1 MASSYCWKLKSLLKK
16 NLILMKRNFL
26 STLFEIFFPIILMA
40 VIIGLRKA
48 FPVEIYTFSEEEK
61 DLTTYIQNK
70 SITTKTPILTDT
82 NYDSASNTWLGLTVI
97 PPFQICSPFN
107 NQFQER
113 PKIASIGIPD
123 EIKTQMI
130 QDSIEFQSQIHFS
143 LNANS
148 FKEFNSIDELNE
160 YIKAPKYGTDLENLI
175 CFGLRFSYDSITK
188 KYDYSLHFFD
198 FDKRGKD
205 GIQDV
210 QSNKEKFFDDFQ
222 SGPILSSFQVYQ
234 NGAYSYMM
242 KIVNQYIL
250 RKETGDD
257 YAELNYGIIAMKYI
271 DYRVDSF
278 GNLLGY
284 MITIIIVI
292 AYMSP
297 LSLYV
302 YRIVDEKEK
311 KTKEGMKIMGL
322 GEGEYFF
329 SYFIQYVI
337 ISIVT
342 TFIMALLLKVV
353 LSRIPLYFLYVLLF
367 LWALDVFALI
377 YFFQSF
383 IDKTK
388 IALVL
393 SLVIYFIMY
402 CVSLACMFEK
412 SSRVLKV
419 ILALIPPVNLNLGIL
434 LMSKFEYHF
443 RNFYDRDFF
452 LYHTNYSLGLTYLMF
467 VCDFFLFLFIGF
479 YLDNVLPHDFG
490 IRRPFYFLFTKE
502 YWFNSNDNGQNLVN
516 KNTDNNSNNMK
527 IYNKKTDSS
536 VKIKD
541 DFNLYDNPDNF
552 ESEEIYKDKTR
563 KDDILKIRNI
573 VKIFEDGK
581 KAVDGVNLNF
591 YKDEIFALL
600 GHNGAGKTTL
610 ISMLTGMYN
619 ATQGQALYEDMNILD
634 SVNMDNFRKKLG
646 ICPQHDTL
654 FEDLNIREHLEM
666 FSIFKGVNSSDVDYE
681 VNKILHDFQMD
692 DIQYMLTRNLSAG
705 QRRKLSIAIALIGG
719 SKIIFLDE
727 PSSGMDITSRRNLW
741 EILKRQCEGKIII
754 LTTHYMEEA
763 SVLGKRIG
771 IINEGRM
778 KCIGSPLFLI
788 EKFGKY
794 MSLNISKEEDADNEK
809 IVEFIQSNAD
819 KVEFEILSEEIM
831 FRIPVKDDLNNNKE
845 NEIKKINLSNFF
857 QALDTNLSKLKIKSY
872 STSMPTLEDVFLN
885 VAAEDNKKN
894 KPEEIAIIK
903 LNEDNDKIL
912 YNKEYKEDYQIK
924 SKFCNDFNISL
935 KRRFYITIRDI
946 KGFLMEILSP
956 IALVLVGLA
965 ISLVEMS
972 FKSEEALIDIKVVGN
987 QNILYSSNKPSIT
1000 IDNYFIK
1007 DISGVYSLPVTN
1019 YLANSNKKEAVYNF
1033 VQRVFEMSIDSE
1045 DYVDHE
1051 VDMTADDYVG
1061 YYSAL
1066 LILEEDNNKFEYIM
1080 NLNTRVKQCIPIYG
1094 HYLSKAIIEK
1104 AAGHK
1109 VDITYT
1115 HYPLPLTYDLK
1126 DSIST
1131 GNNLAIT
1138 FFTSIAFSLI
1148 PANFISLL
1156 VKERIN
1162 NSKHLMRLSGINIF
1176 AYWIV
1181 NYIFEL
1187 IKYYFTGGVILLLI
1201 WAFDHYQTYLYVFY
1215 IIFGLGMISF
1225 TYCLSFFFGSESNA
1239 QNAII
1244 LINFI
1249 FGGLG
1254 SLIVVQLRG
1263 NDSIKGFA
1271 KILEYIFALVPSFCF
1286 NFSFNL
1292 MINRLAIY
1300 RVDYPPSEW
1309 VEFDELKLL
1318 KDVNLL
1324 LSMIIYSCIE
1334 CVLYTALFILI
1345 ESFTYK
1351 FKKPTNKQLESDI
1364 NDSEVIKEIKQAN
1377 NFIEIVNSYP
1387 TSERNKINEKDNEN
1401 DKSKIKDFY
1410 SVRVKNLR
1418 KIYTSGIC
1426 SKKND
1431 DIIAIKNINFCVKPG
1446 ECFGLLG
1453 LNGAGKTTTFKCIT
1467 QELAQDNGEI
1477 YVNGKNTL
1485 GHFNEL
1491 SELFGYCPQFDAIF
1505 EHLTVFENLEFYARI
1520 KGIKPEFT
1528 SNLVNAIIQEMSLD
1542 EFTNKISG
1550 RLSGGNKRKLS
1561 VAISM
1566 ISNPPIILLDEPSTG
1581 MDPEARRYMW
1591 SVIHRM
1597 STRGIKSS
1605 VIMTTHSMD
1614 EAETLCKR
1622 ISIMVNGEFVCFG
1635 KANQIKE
1642 KYGYGYEANV
1652 RIKPLSEDQFKDLLG
1667 EYNLDKNLLINDN
1680 NVNEVLNN
1688 IGRKYYID
1696 ELKNG
1701 RLGQRIKRD
1710 IILNGNINI
1719 RVLLSWI
1726 FFVEN
1731 AIKFIMKGKDYF
1743 EEIIL
1748 PEFIE
1753 NNFLFKMKKNKSN
1766 NYSIG
1771 FFFGLYEESKE
1782 ECFITEYSIQQTSL
1796 EQIFNKF
1803 SVNQGKNKNQEQ
1815 NKEDEGNSYVLI
1827 DDILFD
1833 KLIRT

>member
-1 MASSYCWKLKSLLKK
+1 MVSSYCWKLKSLLKK
-16 NLILMKRNFL
+16 NLILMKRNIL
-26 STLFEIFFPIILMA
+26 STLFEILFPIILMV
-40 VIIGLRKA
+40 VIIGLREA
-48 FPVEIYTFSEEEK
+48 FPVEIYKFNEEEK
-61 DLTTYIQNK
+61 DLTNYIQNK
-70 SITTKTPILTDT
+70 SITSKTPILSDP
-82 NYDSASNTWLGLTVI
+82 NYDSETNTWLGLTTI
-97 PPFQICSPFN
+97 PPFQICSPLN
-107 NQFQER
+107 NQFQAR

-123 EIKTQMI
+123 KIKTQMI
-130 QDSIEFQSQIHFS
+130 QDSKEFESKIFFS
-143 LNANS
+143 LNENS

-160 YIKAPKYGTDLENLI
+160 FIKERKYATNPDELI
-175 CFGLRFSYDSITK
+175 CFGLKFSYDSITK

-198 FDKRGKD
+198 FDKTGKE
-205 GIQDV
+205 GIQDIP
-210 QSNKEKFFDDFQ
+210 SNKEKFFDDFQ
-222 SGPILSSFQVYQ
+222 SGPILSSFKVYQ

-250 RKETGDD
+250 REETGDD
-257 YAELNYGIIAMKYI
+257 NAELNYGITALEYI
-271 DYRVDSF
+271 DYRVDEF

-322 GEGEYFF
+322 GEGEYFL
-329 SYFIQYVI
+329 SYFIQYVV
-337 ISIVT
+337 ISIVV
-342 TFIMALLLKVV
+342 TFICALLLKVV
-353 LSRIPLYFLYVLLF
+353 LNRTPLYFLYVLLF

-383 IDKTK
+383 IDKTR

-402 CVSLACMFEK
+402 CASLACMFEK
-412 SSRVLKV
+412 SSRALKIVLS
-419 ILALIPPVNLNLGIL
+419 LLPPVNLNLGIL

-443 RNFYDRDFF
+443 RNFYDRDF
-452 LYHTNYSLGLTYLMF
+452 LVYHTNYSLGLTYLMF

-479 YLDNVLPHDFG
+479 YLHNVLPHDFG

-502 YWFNSNDNGQNLVN
+502 YWNNGTNEEKIEEN
-516 KNTDNNSNNMK
+516 KNSENKANKANVYYRKSDSEEK
-527 IYNKKTDSS
+527 IN
-536 VKIKD
+536 D
-541 DFNLYDNPDNF
+541 DFNLYDNPENF

-619 ATQGQALYEDMNILD
+619 ATQGQAIYEDMNILD
-634 SVNMDNFRKKLG
+634 SANMDNFRKKLG

-654 FEDLNIREHLEM
+654 FEDMNIREHLEM
-666 FSIFKGVNSSDVDYE
+666 FSIFKGVDSLNVDNE
-681 VNKILHDFQMD
+681 VNKILHDFQME
-692 DIQYMLTRNLSAG
+692 DIQHMLTRNLSAG

-794 MSLNISKEEDADNEK
+794 MSLNISKEEDADNGK
-809 IVEFIQSNAD
+809 IVQFIQENAD
-819 KVEFEILSEEIM
+819 NVEYEILSEEIM
-831 FRIPVKDDLNNNKE
+831 FRIPVKGDNKE
-845 NEIKKINLSNFF
+845 NGLDTIKKINLSNFF
-857 QALDTNLSKLKIKSY
+857 QALDTNLTKLKIKSY

-885 VAAEDNKKN
+885 VAAEDSKKN
-894 KPEEIAIIK
+894 KQEGALMINS
-903 LNEDNDKIL
+903 NENNDNIL
-912 YNKEYKEDYQIK
+912 YNKEYREDYNTK
-924 SKFCNDFNISL
+924 SKFCNDFNISM
-935 KRRFYITIRDI
+935 KRRFFITIRDI

-965 ISLVEMS
+965 ISLVQMS
-972 FKSEEALIDIKVVGN
+972 FHSEKALIDIKVVGN
-987 QNILYSSNKPSIT
+987 QNILFASNNPNIQ
-1000 IDNYFIK
+1000 IEDYFIN
-1007 DISGVYSLPVTN
+1007 DISGVNSLALPN
-1019 YLANSNKKEAVYNF
+1019 YGTYTNKKDAIYNF
-1033 VQRVFEMSIDSE
+1033 VHKVFETVKDSE
-1045 DYVDHE
+1045 DSVDNE

-1061 YYSAL
+1061 YFSAIL
-1066 LILEEDNNKFEYIM
+1066 LLEEENNKYEYIM
-1080 NLNTRVKQCIPIYG
+1080 NLNTRVKHVIPIYC

-1104 AAGHK
+1104 AANHK

-1126 DSIST
+1126 DSTST

-1138 FFTSIAFSLI
+1138 FFTAIAFALM

-1156 VKERIN
+1156 VKERVN

-1181 NYIFEL
+1181 NYIYEL

-1201 WAFDHYQTYLYVFY
+1201 WAFDYYQTYLYVFY
-1215 IIFGLGMISF
+1215 IVYGLGMVSF
-1225 TYCLSFFFGSESNA
+1225 TYCLSFFFGNESNA

-1249 FGGLG
+1249 FGDLG
-1254 SLIVVQLRG
+1254 SLIVIYLRAV
-1263 NDSIKGFA
+1263 DSIKKYA
-1271 KILEYIFALVPSFCF
+1271 KVIEYIFAIIPSFCF
-1286 NFSFNL
+1286 NISFNM

-1300 RVDYPPSEW
+1300 RADYPINEW
-1309 VEFDELKLL
+1309 VNFGEFKLL
-1318 KDVNLL
+1318 EDLNLL
-1324 LSMIIYSCIE
+1324 LSILIYSCIE
-1334 CVLYTALFILI
+1334 CILYTVLFVII

-1351 FKKPTNKQLESDI
+1351 FKMPSFDKLDTDI
-1364 NDSEVIKEIKQAN
+1364 NDSEVIKEIEQAN
-1377 NFIEIVNSYP
+1377 KDIEINNSP
-1387 TSERNKINEKDNEN
+1387 SDRNLIKVYNDDEK
-1401 DKSKIKDFY
+1401 KSDIY

-1418 KIYTSGIC
+1418 KIYTGGC
-1426 SKKND
+1426 CGKNNNSV
-1431 DIIAIKNINFCVKPG
+1431 IAIKNINFCVKPG

-1467 QELAQDNGEI
+1467 QELSQDNGEI

-1520 KGIKPEFT
+1520 KGIKKEYTPI
-1528 SNLVNAIIQEMSLD
+1528 LVNAIIQEMSLD

-1550 RLSGGNKRKLS
+1550 KLSGGNKRKLS

-1622 ISIMVNGEFVCFG
+1622 IAIMVNGEFVCFG

-1652 RIKPLSEDQFKDLLG
+1652 RIKPLPEKQFNELLDK
-1667 EYNLDKNLLINDN
+1667 YNLDKNLLIDEK
-1680 NVNEVLNN
+1680 NVNDILNMVE
-1688 IGRKYYID
+1688 RKYYID
-1696 ELKNG
+1696 ELKDG

-1710 IILNGNINI
+1710 MNLNGNINI

-1731 AIKFIMKGKDYF
+1731 AIKFIMKGKNYF

-1748 PEFIE
+1748 PEYIE
-1753 NNFLFKMKKNKSN
+1753 NNFLFKMKKSKSN

-1803 SVNQGKNKNQEQ
+1803 SMNQGKNNEEQKNDNE
-1815 NKEDEGNSYVLI
+1815 NNSYVLI
-1827 DDILFD
+1827 DNILFD
-1833 KLIRT
+1833 KLVKS